1 MDGQRFNFLEAGLW
15 KDFIFNCNVYLGSA
29 PKSSL
34 GTESQYGWKPCAC
47 SVSGI
52 PSVFFGWQSAWGFRK
67 VGFKIFLFWE
77 QLRKSCFQV
86 KSEYLNTKTQF
97 WQSVEIW
104 ILIRMREPWRLWK
117 NCEVAPPELS
127 QSSWRT
133 FPTQFGIKMQRF
145 CLMTFSGLSCPTSL
159 LNIVYSEKGSWSV
172 SN

>member
-97 WQSVEIW
+97 WPVEIW
-104 ILIRMREPWRLWK
+104 IVSECASGEKIARLRLPSSPSPVGAPFPHSLGSKCKDFVWWRFERHFQDILSHFLAQHCLQWK
-117 NCEVAPPELS
+117 
-127 QSSWRT
+127 R
-133 FPTQFGIKMQRF
+133 
-145 CLMTFSGLSCPTSL
+145 
-159 LNIVYSEKGSWSV
+159 
-172 SN
+172 